1 MSYTAIIEPCEEG
14 GYFAQCAEIENA
26 FTQGET
32 IKEVMENLKEV
43 IELVLSC
50 EKEQQIKQ
58 TKKRGVKFLIRKIA
72 VL

>member
-1 MSYTAIIEPCEEG
+1 MSYTAIIEKCEEG

-32 IKEVMENLKEV
+32 IKEVMENLKDV
-43 IELVLSC
+43 ISLVLSC
-50 EKEQQIKQ
+50 EKDIQIKQ
-58 TKKRGVKFLIRKIA
+58 AKRRGIKFLTRRIA

>member
-32 IKEVMENLKEV
+32 VKEVMDNLEEV
-43 IELVLSC
+43 IALVEYS
-50 EKEQQIKQ
+50 K
-58 TKKRGVKFLIRKIA
+58 TFW
-72 VL
+72 